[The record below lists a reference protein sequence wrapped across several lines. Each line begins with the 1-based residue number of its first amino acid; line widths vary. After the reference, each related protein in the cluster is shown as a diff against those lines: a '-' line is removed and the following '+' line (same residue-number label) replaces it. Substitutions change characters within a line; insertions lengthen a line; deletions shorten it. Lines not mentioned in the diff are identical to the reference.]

1 MKKFL
6 VTGAT
11 GFLGTHLVDALLRRF
26 ADCSDLTSIRILSR
40 GGNPWNE
47 NPRIEVF
54 HGDILNAGAVD
65 RAVESVSGIF
75 HLAGFVTRN
84 PANGADLYQTHVQ
97 GTRNICESALTHGG
111 PRVVVVSSSG
121 TIAVSRQP
129 KIHNEDSLYSND
141 VVAFWPYYL
150 SKIYQEKL
158 ALSYHALKEL
168 PVVIV
173 NPSLLLGPRDER
185 FSSTGDVRLFL
196 AGKVTNIPFG
206 GLNFVDVRDAAEAL
220 IQAMLAGLPGRRY
233 LVGGYNMTL
242 AEFFS
247 MIQRVSGVRA
257 PRFSIP
263 ERWSR
268 RGARVLRALYSW
280 FGGHFPLDDTTVE
293 MAYRFWYLD
302 NSRAKAEL
310 GLTTRPPEVTLR
322 DTVEYLRR
330 QKLATNFTN
339 YTN

>member
-1 MKKFL
+1 MNFLARLGCPFTFMKKFL

-40 GGNPWNE
+40 GGNPWKE

-97 GTRNICESALTHGG
+97 GTRNICESALAHGG

-206 GLNFVDVRDAAEAL
+206 GLNFVDVRDAAQAL
-220 IQAMLAGLPGRRY
+220 IQAMLAGLPGRPQAFALHGFRFPRDGPGAGRACCG
-233 LVGGYNMTL
+233 LFIRGSEDISRSTTRLLRWPIVFGISTTR
-242 AEFFS
+242 A
-247 MIQRVSGVRA
+247 QRRN
-257 PRFSIP
+257 
-263 ERWSR
+263 W
-268 RGARVLRALYSW
+268 VLRP
-280 FGGHFPLDDTTVE
+280 G
-293 MAYRFWYLD
+293 
-302 NSRAKAEL
+302 
-310 GLTTRPPEVTLR
+310 
-322 DTVEYLRR
+322 RR
-330 QKLATNFTN
+330 KSPSGIPWNT
-339 YTN
+339 